1 MERGEKRRARR
12 VQVEWPVTAITA
24 DRTMQGETTN
34 VSTSGAF
41 IRCQKPLRLKE
52 ECLLK
57 LRTPSD
63 SIKANAVV
71 VWSNIDIYEDET
83 IPVGMGVSFIWI

>member
-1 MERGEKRRARR
+1 MEGKEKRRARR
-12 VQVEWPVTAITA
+12 VRVRWPVTAITA
-24 DRTMQGETTN
+24 ECTMQGETTN
-34 VSTSGAF
+34 VSTCGAF

-63 SIKANAVV
+63 SINANAVV
-71 VWSNIDIYEDET
+71 VWSNIDVCEDKT
-83 IPVGMGVSFIWI
+83 MQVGMGVSFIWV